1 MSFLAKVLAGAAAAT
16 LLAIAAP
23 LSASATPAYTP
34 HRPDSWARTIVPQT
48 SVRHTIPNETFDPCA
63 ALQVSV
69 TSESPSPTLATFAAS
84 QLTGALTSDCHGG
97 GAVVKLDFGADT
109 HGVYDVT
116 VSQPGTDRVSYG
128 VVTVIPAKSAAA
140 VAADPADPSSLARTG
155 TTIDMGV
162 LWGAG
167 AAIAAGIVL
176 WVLSRVRRRT
186 R

>member
-1 MSFLAKVLAGAAAAT
+1 MSFLAKALAGAAAAT
-16 LLAIAAP
+16 LLAIAVP

-34 HRPDSWARTIVPQT
+34 HKPDSWQRTIVPQT

-63 ALQVSV
+63 PLQVSV
-69 TSESPSPTLATFAAS
+69 TSESPSPSLATFAAS

-97 GAVVKLDFGADT
+97 GAIVKLDFGADT

-116 VSQPGTDRVSYG
+116 VSQAGTDRVSYG
-128 VVTVIPAKSAAA
+128 VVTVIPA
-140 VAADPADPSSLARTG
+140 ADPADPASLARTG
-155 TTIDMGV
+155 TTIDLGV

>member
-23 LSASATPAYTP
+23 LSASATTAYTP
-34 HRPDSWARTIVPQT
+34 HRPDNWARTIVPQT

-63 ALQVSV
+63 ALHVSV

-97 GAVVKLDFGADT
+97 GAVVKLDFGPDT

-128 VVTVIPAKSAAA
+128 VVTVIPAKST
-140 VAADPADPSSLARTG
+140 AADAADPSSLARTG
-155 TTIDMGV
+155 TTIDTGV